1 MSLVSTQPTPPLAFG
16 GPFQRVLAASSLE
29 EAARWVARRAARLP
43 LAPGARLELLHV
55 SPPWASDRPP
65 SARREAHRALEE
77 ALAAA
82 ADAGRTAGHRQLDIV
97 GGAAEG
103 WPAREIVRAAWRARA
118 ELIVVGPPA
127 RRLDGSPRATIARLL
142 RWADLPVLVVRR
154 EPDGDYRRPLCAVDR
169 TITAAATVE
178 LASRLAPSRPVTLFQ
193 AYNAPFERWLG
204 SAPELEAE
212 ALENLR
218 ELARELGPAARI
230 ERTVV
235 RRGDRCLE
243 IVRAAEAERA
253 DLVVVGTRGRAGL
266 ARALSASA
274 AQWVLASASVDV
286 AVARRHG
293 LALSRG

>member
-1 MSLVSTQPTPPLAFG
+1 MSLVSTQSTPPLAFG
-16 GPFQRVLAASSLE
+16 GPFQRILAASSFDD
-29 EAARWVARRAARLP
+29 AGRWVARRAARLP

-55 SPPWASDRPP
+55 SPPWAEGPP
-65 SARREAHRALEE
+65 SGRREAHRAVEE

-82 ADAGRTAGHRQLDIV
+82 ADAARDAGHRLEV
-97 GGAAEG
+97 NGRAAAG

-154 EPDGDYRRPLCAVDR
+154 DPDREYRRPLCAVDR

-178 LASRLAPSRPVTLFQ
+178 LASRLAPSRPVTLFH
-193 AYNAPFERWLG
+193 AYNVPFERWLG
-204 SAPELEAE
+204 SPPELEAE
-212 ALENLR
+212 AVENLR
-218 ELARELGPAARI
+218 ELARELGPAVRV

-235 RRGDRCLE
+235 HRGDRCLE

-253 DLVVVGTRGRAGL
+253 DLIVVGTRGRAGL

-274 AQWVLASASVDV
+274 AQWVLASAPVDV

-293 LALSRG
+293 LALSRD